1 MSFYSSFQTESRP
14 LPLALSG
21 ISSLLRF
28 FRRREGR
35 SNRLDRDHLPDSLQR
50 DLGLVDGRGIP
61 GGCNALP
68 GEVGHAASLMHLPRG
83 L

>member
-14 LPLALSG
+14 LPLALYG
-21 ISSLLRF
+21 ISTIQRF
-28 FRRREGR
+28 FRRGGGR
-35 SNRLDRDHLPDSLQR
+35 SNTRDSDQFPDSLQR